1 MPEMIKLK
9 LGDID
14 NYFVRE
20 AYRVL
25 RTNILFCGPDIK
37 TIVITSPL
45 MNEGKTTVSLHLGA
59 SLAELGKRVLVMD
72 TDMRK
77 SVMAGRESNVKNVVG
92 LSEMLTEQCAL
103 ASAIYPTQMNNLNV
117 MFAGQFPP
125 NPAELLSGQRF
136 AKLME
141 VVREIYDYVII
152 DTPPLGMVVDAAIV
166 ATKCDGAAILLG
178 GGAHVPQVQEVVDML
193 KKSGCSLLGVIL
205 NRAGKGGG
213 RYEKYSKYGK
223 YRKYGKYGKY
233 GKYSKYGQYSRYET
247 VYGRTPS
254 DRGNKQ

>member
-92 LSEMLTEQCAL
+92 RNAHRAVCACICDISNADEQ
-103 ASAIYPTQMNNLNV
+103 PQRNV
-117 MFAGQFPP
+117 CR
-125 NPAELLSGQRF
+125 S
-136 AKLME
+136 
-141 VVREIYDYVII
+141 V
-152 DTPPLGMVVDAAIV
+152 
-166 ATKCDGAAILLG
+166 
-178 GGAHVPQVQEVVDML
+178 
-193 KKSGCSLLGVIL
+193 SS
-205 NRAGKGGG
+205 
-213 RYEKYSKYGK
+213 
-223 YRKYGKYGKY
+223 
-233 GKYSKYGQYSRYET
+233 
-247 VYGRTPS
+247 
-254 DRGNKQ
+254 

>member
-1 MPEMIKLK
+1 MPDAIKLK
-9 LGDID
+9 LDDID

-77 SVMAGRESNVKNVVG
+77 SVMAGRETNVKNVKG
-92 LSEMLTEQCAL
+92 LSELLTEQCL
-103 ASAIYPTQMNNLNV
+103 LTSAIYPTQMSNLNV

-125 NPAELLSGQRF
+125 NPAELLSDQRF
-136 AKLME
+136 AKLIE
-141 VVREIYDYVII
+141 VVRSTYDYVII

-166 ATKCDGAAILLG
+166 AAKCDGAAILLG
-178 GGAHVPQVQEVVDML
+178 GAAHAPQVQEVVDML
-193 KKSGCSLLGVIL
+193 KKSGCRLLGVIF
-205 NRAGKGGG
+205 NQTSKTKSAYYKSQN
-213 RYEKYSKYGK
+213 KYYGK
-223 YRKYGKYGKY
+223 YK
-233 GKYSKYGQYSRYET
+233 QY
-247 VYGRTPS
+247 
-254 DRGNKQ
+254 Q

>member
-1 MPEMIKLK
+1 MPDAIKLK
-9 LGDID
+9 LDDID

-25 RTNILFCGPDIK
+25 RTNIVFCGPDIK

-92 LSEMLTEQCAL
+92 LSEVLTEQCPL
-103 ASAIYPTQMNNLNV
+103 ASAIYPTQLSNLSV

-136 AKLME
+136 AKLIE
-141 VVREIYDYVII
+141 TVRETNDYVII
-152 DTPPLGMVVDAAIV
+152 DTPPLGMVVDAAVV
-166 ATKCDGAAILLG
+166 AAKCDGAAILLSG
-178 GGAHVPQVQEVVDML
+178 SAHAPQVQEVVDML

-205 NRAGKGGG
+205 NRTGKSGGL
-213 RYEKYSKYGK
+213 YE
-223 YRKYGKYGKY
+223 RYGKYGKY
-233 GKYSKYGQYSRYET
+233 GKYSKYSKYGRYDA
-247 VYGRTPS
+247 VYGKAAL
-254 DRGNKQ
+254 DRSKR